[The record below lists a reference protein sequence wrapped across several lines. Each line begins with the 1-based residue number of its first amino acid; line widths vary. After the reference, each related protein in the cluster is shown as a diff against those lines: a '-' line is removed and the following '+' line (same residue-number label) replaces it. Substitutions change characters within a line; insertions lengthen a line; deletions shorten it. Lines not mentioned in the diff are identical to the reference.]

1 MDTKVYAD
9 TDDPAALLDLVH
21 SLSHSGIP
29 RAEKP
34 TPPDHGRDPD
44 GETMERIRAKLG
56 SRRRA
61 STERPVEV
69 PKILNDIMDSIK
81 GYVEE
86 TGLTITEVTSIQYG
100 KKVHATLGL
109 KQAEVNLFYGKR
121 GFSIVASPKRG
132 TDSGLNELLTDLI
145 RDFIETH

>member
-1 MDTKVYAD
+1 MDTKAYAD
-9 TDDPAALLDLVH
+9 TDDPAALLDLAH
-21 SLSHSGIP
+21 SLSHSESH
-29 RAEKP
+29 RAERA
-34 TPPDHGRDPD
+34 TPPDHGGDPD
-44 GETMERIRAKLG
+44 GEAMERIRAMLG

-61 STERPVEV
+61 SSERPVEV
-69 PKILNDIMDSIK
+69 PKILNDAMDSIK

-86 TGLTITEVTSIQYG
+86 TGLTITEVTNIQYG
-100 KKVHATLGL
+100 KKIHATLGL